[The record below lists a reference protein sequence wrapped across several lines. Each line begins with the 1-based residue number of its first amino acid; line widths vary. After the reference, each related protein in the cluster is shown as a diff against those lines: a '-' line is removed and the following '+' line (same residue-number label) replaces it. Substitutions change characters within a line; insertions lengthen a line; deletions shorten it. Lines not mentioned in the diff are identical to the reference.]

1 VRQFREA
8 GFVDEILQALAYA
21 GVPPEALMIEL
32 TETLLAGEHETVWRD
47 LAALR
52 EHGIRVAIDDFGTGY
67 SSLGYLRRLPIDVVK
82 IDKSFIDDMVE
93 IPQQL
98 ALVTGIV
105 SLAQSLGLT
114 VIAEGIESAVHRDL
128 LARLG
133 CPFGQGYLWSAP
145 VDGTEALAQMA
156 NGEHSIA
163 A

>member
-1 VRQFREA
+1 VPLITPIVRQSE
-8 GFVDEILQALAYA
+8 
-21 GVPPEALMIEL
+21 
-32 TETLLAGEHETVWRD
+32 
-47 LAALR
+47 
-52 EHGIRVAIDDFGTGY
+52 RVHPRFLFA
-67 SSLGYLRRLPIDVVK
+67 
-82 IDKSFIDDMVE
+82 
-93 IPQQL
+93 
-98 ALVTGIV
+98 TGIENSYPLLPDGSRHDQLEQCGHYHRWREDF

-156 NGEHSIA
+156 NGERSMA